1 MNFELD
7 ALSPLDGRY
16 AAATRGVAAHFSEAA
31 LIKARVRVEIEWL
44 LMLSRR
50 AEIAEVRAFTAG
62 EEAVLRSLVDEIL
75 PSRVKEIESVT
86 RHDVKAVEY
95 AIKEKLDGTSLVD
108 VKEWVHF
115 ACTSEDINNLAH
127 GLMLRG
133 GIRQAWL
140 PLARDVVDTTFAL
153 AEKHAALP
161 LLART
166 HGQTASPTTVGKE
179 IAVFVR
185 RWRRALQQIE
195 ETQYL
200 GKINGAVGN
209 WNAHTAAYPDAP
221 WQEISRM
228 FVQSLGLTY
237 NPLTTQIE
245 AHDYMAELFDALA
258 RFNTILLDFDRDIW
272 TYISLG
278 YFKQK
283 VVAGEVGSSTMPHK
297 VNPIDFEN
305 SEANLGLANAIF
317 THLAGKLPVSRLQRD
332 LTDSSA
338 LRNMG
343 VGIGYSAVALSSVLR
358 GLKKLE
364 ANEAKLAA
372 DLDEAWEVLGEAV
385 QTVMRK
391 AGHANPYEKLKELT
405 RGARIT
411 AATMREF
418 IDGLELPAADKA
430 RLAALTPG
438 SYIGLA
444 PELVQHARND
454 AF

>member
-1 MNFELD
+1 MNFELE

-16 AAATRGVAAHFSEAA
+16 AAATRGVAEHFSEAA

-44 LMLSRR
+44 LLLSRR
-50 AEIAEVRAFTAG
+50 AEIHEVRAISG
-62 EEAVLRSLVDEIL
+62 DEEALLRRIETEIE
-75 PSRVKEIESVT
+75 PGRVKEIESVT

-95 AIKEKLDGTSLVD
+95 AIKERLDGTSLED
-108 VKEWVHF
+108 IKEWVHF

-127 GLMLRG
+127 ALMLSTGVTRVW
-133 GIRQAWL
+133 I
-140 PLARDVVDTTFAL
+140 PLAREVVDSAFAL

-185 RWRRALQQIE
+185 RWKRALKQIE
-195 ETQYL
+195 AVEYL

-221 WQEISRM
+221 WQHISRA
-228 FVQSLGLTY
+228 FVEDLGLTY
-237 NPLTTQIE
+237 SPLTTQIE
-245 AHDYMAELFDALA
+245 AHDYMAELFDAVA

-272 TYISLG
+272 TYVSLG

-283 VVAGEVGSSTMPHK
+283 VIAGEVGSSTMPHK

-305 SEANLGLANAIF
+305 SEANVGLANAILN
-317 THLAGKLPVSRLQRD
+317 HLAGKLPVSRLQRD

-343 VGIGYSAVALSSVLR
+343 VGIGYSAVALSSTLR

-372 DLDEAWEVLGEAV
+372 DLDDAWEVLGEAV

-391 AGHANPYEKLKELT
+391 AGHENPYEKLKELT

-411 AATMREF
+411 QATMRGF
-418 IDGLELPAADKA
+418 IDNLELPAQDKA
-430 RLAALTPG
+430 RLMAMTPAT
-438 SYIGLA
+438 YIGLA
-444 PELVQHARND
+444 PNLVIHAAD
-454 AF
+454 